1 MSKTYQYAD
10 DVLKNAAKIVAGDR
24 KADYGDA
31 ADSFASIAGFWTH
44 YLRTRGHIKQGHTI
58 TGTDVAMMMDLLKT
72 SRFATGG
79 YKEDT
84 FIDKG
89 GYAALGGALA
99 RMEAEQTPV
108 TNALRQ
114 PSTSIFPDED

>member
-10 DVLKNAAKIVAGDR
+10 DFLKSAAKIVAGDR

-31 ADSFASIAGFWTH
+31 YDSFRSIAAFWTN
-44 YLRTRGHIKQGHTI
+44 YLRARGYIDP
-58 TGTDVAMMMDLLKT
+58 GTCSLSGADVAMMMDLLKT

-84 FIDKG
+84 FVDKC

-99 RMEAEQTPV
+99 RIEEEPKRTAT
-108 TNALRQ
+108 
-114 PSTSIFPDED
+114 SSIFPDET